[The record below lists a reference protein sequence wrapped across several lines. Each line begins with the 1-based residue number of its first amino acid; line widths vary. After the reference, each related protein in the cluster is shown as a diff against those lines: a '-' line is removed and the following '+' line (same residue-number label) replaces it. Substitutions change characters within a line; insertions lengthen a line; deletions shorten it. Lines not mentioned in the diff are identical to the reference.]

1 MSVASPSGG
10 GGLVTVSG
18 IVTSAEDKQPLI
30 GVNVISGA
38 TSGVSTLADGSY
50 SIEVAPGTKLLFQYI
65 GYKAV
70 EYTVPDGASKVTYN
84 LEMQSDTQA
93 LEDVVVIAY
102 GVRKKGT
109 IAGSV
114 STVKAEKIESTPT
127 AAFDQALQG
136 QVPGLT
142 VLSSSGEP
150 SESAELTIRGTNS
163 INAGTDPLFVLD
175 GIVIS
180 ASDFN
185 AINPADIES
194 LSVLKD
200 ASSTSIYGA
209 RAANGVVVI
218 TTKRGRMA
226 DHPVI
231 NYRMQL
237 GFSQLAYGNWD
248 QMNTAERIQYEKEI
262 GMTEGKNYALL
273 SKTDVNWLD
282 EVFNDAALLQS
293 YELSVSGG
301 YYDQEGIAPGS
312 DFNRYS
318 LRANVEQRAAKWL
331 KVGTNTL
338 LNYQE
343 MALAQSG
350 DYTIVTPISAARFMM
365 PYWNPRRPDGSIAS
379 IEDGSWKGE
388 GQNPMEWIEN
398 NPVSYKKYKL
408 ISALFAEATPIEGLT
423 IKSQFN
429 VDYSHAT
436 GFGVSYP
443 EYMPNL
449 GVGTASRN
457 SSDGL
462 TLSVTNTVNYRF
474 RVGQDHDFNFLVGQE
489 GIDYHYES
497 FGVTTQGQNN
507 DKLTSISTG
516 TRAVSWEDELDNDY
530 GFLSF
535 FGRGEYN
542 YANRYYADF
551 SIRTDASSR
560 FGASNR
566 WGVFWS
572 VGFMW
577 NMRNEAFLKD
587 AGNWLTNAQISLSTG
602 TSGNSSIPNYE
613 HLALVSGGLDY
624 VGTAGIAPYSQG
636 NEELSW
642 ESTWT
647 TNLGLHFGFWNRLN
661 VDLEFYNKKTSDM
674 LMSVPQSYTDNGFGF
689 RWDNIGAMA
698 NRGVEINLTGTV
710 IATDNFN
717 WSLNAN
723 VSYNQNEITE
733 LYHGVQEYEIASS
746 DLKYVV
752 GHSIGEFYIN
762 RFAGVNPANGDA
774 LWYTKDGELTN
785 ELRDEDKVMVGKSF
799 IAPWQGGFGTNLSW
813 KGIALS
819 AQFSWVADRWM
830 INNDRYFDESNGRF
844 ASYNQSKRLLN
855 RWKEPGDI
863 TDIPRHGVY
872 TEFDSRLLE
881 DASFLRLKNL
891 MLSYTFPKEL
901 LGKTRFIS
909 GVRIYAQAQN
919 LLTFTK
925 FSGLDPEGNSNRY
938 AAEYPMTR
946 QYTFGL
952 DLTF

>member
-293 YELSVSGG
+293 YELSVSGANEKTNYYVSGG

-388 GQNPMEWIEN
+388 GQNPLEWIEN

-542 YANRYYADF
+542 YANRYYTDF
-551 SIRTDASSR
+551 SIRTDAASR

-602 TSGNSSIPNYE
+602 TSGTPRSPI
-613 HLALVSGGLDY
+613 
-624 VGTAGIAPYSQG
+624 T
-636 NEELSW
+636 
-642 ESTWT
+642 STWLWYRAVWT
-647 TNLGLHFGFWNRLN
+647 MSARPASLLTRRATRNSAGNRPGRP
-661 VDLEFYNKKTSDM
+661 TSACT
-674 LMSVPQSYTDNGFGF
+674 SAS
-689 RWDNIGAMA
+689 
-698 NRGVEINLTGTV
+698 GTV
-710 IATDNFN
+710 
-717 WSLNAN
+717 
-723 VSYNQNEITE
+723 
-733 LYHGVQEYEIASS
+733 
-746 DLKYVV
+746 
-752 GHSIGEFYIN
+752 
-762 RFAGVNPANGDA
+762 
-774 LWYTKDGELTN
+774 
-785 ELRDEDKVMVGKSF
+785 
-799 IAPWQGGFGTNLSW
+799 
-813 KGIALS
+813 
-819 AQFSWVADRWM
+819 
-830 INNDRYFDESNGRF
+830 
-844 ASYNQSKRLLN
+844 
-855 RWKEPGDI
+855 
-863 TDIPRHGVY
+863 
-872 TEFDSRLLE
+872 
-881 DASFLRLKNL
+881 
-891 MLSYTFPKEL
+891 
-901 LGKTRFIS
+901 
-909 GVRIYAQAQN
+909 
-919 LLTFTK
+919 
-925 FSGLDPEGNSNRY
+925 
-938 AAEYPMTR
+938 
-946 QYTFGL
+946 
-952 DLTF
+952 

>member
-1 MSVASPSGG
+1 MSIASPSGG

-50 SIEVAPGTKLLFQYI
+50 TIEVAPGTKLLFQYI

-70 EYTVPDGASKVTYN
+70 EYTVPEGTSKVTYN

-150 SESAELTIRGTNS
+150 SQSAELTIRGTNS

-180 ASDFN
+180 AADFN
-185 AINPADIES
+185 TINPADIES

-293 YELSVSGG
+293 YELSVSGANAKTNYYVSGG

-318 LRANVEQRAAKWL
+318 LRANVEQRAADWL

-343 MALAQSG
+343 IELAQSG

-379 IEDGSWKGE
+379 MEDGSWKGE
-388 GQNPMEWIEN
+388 GQNPLEWIEN

-443 EYMPNL
+443 EYTPNL
-449 GVGTASRN
+449 GIGTASRN

-489 GIDYHYES
+489 GINYHYES

-516 TRAVSWEDELDNDY
+516 TRAVSWEDQPDDDY

-551 SIRTDASSR
+551 SLRADASSR

-577 NMRNEAFLKD
+577 NLRNEAFLKD
-587 AGNWLTNAQISLSTG
+587 AGDWLTNAQISLSTG

-613 HLALVSGGLDY
+613 HLALVSGGLEY
-624 VGTAGIAPYSQG
+624 VGTAGIAPSSQG

-661 VDLEFYNKKTSDM
+661 VDLELYNKKTSDM
-674 LMSVPQSYTDNGFGF
+674 LMSVPQSVLHGRRLRIPLGQHRRDGQPRRRDQPHRNGHLH
-689 RWDNIGAMA
+689 RQLQL
-698 NRGVEINLTGTV
+698 V
-710 IATDNFN
+710 
-717 WSLNAN
+717 
-723 VSYNQNEITE
+723 
-733 LYHGVQEYEIASS
+733 
-746 DLKYVV
+746 
-752 GHSIGEFYIN
+752 
-762 RFAGVNPANGDA
+762 
-774 LWYTKDGELTN
+774 
-785 ELRDEDKVMVGKSF
+785 
-799 IAPWQGGFGTNLSW
+799 
-813 KGIALS
+813 
-819 AQFSWVADRWM
+819 AQR
-830 INNDRYFDESNGRF
+830 
-844 ASYNQSKRLLN
+844 QRLLQPE
-855 RWKEPGDI
+855 RDHGAL
-863 TDIPRHGVY
+863 PR
-872 TEFDSRLLE
+872 R
-881 DASFLRLKNL
+881 
-891 MLSYTFPKEL
+891 P
-901 LGKTRFIS
+901 
-909 GVRIYAQAQN
+909 GVRDR
-919 LLTFTK
+919 LVR
-925 FSGLDPEGNSNRY
+925 PEVCRRTQHRRVLHQPLRRREPRQRRRPLVHQGRRAHQR
-938 AAEYPMTR
+938 AARRGQGDGR
-946 QYTFGL
+946 QELHRPLAGRL
-952 DLTF
+952 RHKPQLEGHRPLGPVLVGG